1 MAGISW
7 GRRRVKLRLLRRC
20 VCVGGGLLGNS
31 FEFRLFD
38 EARLFTFLSAPN
50 IFSMFNTLTN
60 ISAKY

>member
-1 MAGISW
+1 MGQKE
-7 GRRRVKLRLLRRC
+7 GEVKAPEEVC
-20 VCVGGGLLGNS
+20 VCVWGGLLGNS

>member
-1 MAGISW
+1 MGQKE
-7 GRRRVKLRLLRRC
+7 GEVKAPEEVC
-20 VCVGGGLLGNS
+20 VCVERLLGNS

-38 EARLFTFLSAPN
+38 DARLFTFLSAPN

>member
-1 MAGISW
+1 MGQKE
-7 GRRRVKLRLLRRC
+7 GEVKAPEEVC
-20 VCVGGGLLGNS
+20 VCGGRLLGNS